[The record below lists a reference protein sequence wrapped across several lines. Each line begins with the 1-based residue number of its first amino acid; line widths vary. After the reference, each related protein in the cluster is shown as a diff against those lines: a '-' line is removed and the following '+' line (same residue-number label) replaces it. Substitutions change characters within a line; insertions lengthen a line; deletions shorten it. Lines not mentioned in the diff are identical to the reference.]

1 MKRFQIITWEL
12 GPSGWVEVA
21 DDGAVSYEYD
31 GPDPNNRIVP
41 FLEDLRDGSIKFYL
55 SCERGPENKEISPA
69 KKLVEIGSFLKMRD
83 PIFGT
88 SYHDDFVFPD
98 GR

>member
-41 FLEDLRDGSIKFYL
+41 FLEDLRDGSMKFYL
-55 SCERGPENKEISPA
+55 SCELGPENKEISPA
-69 KKLVEIGSFLKMRD
+69 KKLVEIASFLDRHD
-83 PIFGT
+83 PIFGVVF
-88 SYHDDFVFPD
+88 HDDFVFPD

>member
-1 MKRFQIITWEL
+1 MKRFRIINHEL
-12 GPSGWVEVA
+12 SPVGWVEVA

-41 FLEDLRDGSIKFYL
+41 FLEDLRDGSMKFSL
-55 SCERGPENKEISPA
+55 SCERGPENKEIPPA
-69 KKLVEIGSFLKMRD
+69 EKLVEIGSLLKMRD
-83 PIFGT
+83 PIFVML
-88 SYHDDFVFPD
+88 YHDDFVFPD